1 MKTTN
6 RLIGLFAAILTTA
19 TLMAEVV
26 YEPLVVDSGFNRDC
40 IAEDMP
46 VHDHAVSYL
55 YGAGS
60 TKYGS
65 TYSMATTSVINAVNS
80 GQVKA
85 GYLTKTDSIMASS
98 TGWPDDHDTI
108 RCIEDANKNPK
119 FKNVIWY
126 LAPYDTVNALCLRP
140 DTDPDDVE
148 QGLSNQGKGTVKFK
162 KVGCYQKLYF
172 LIVSPKIGTG
182 CTQDGNARGVHAQVH
197 YTDGTSSPII
207 YFASIGLGG
216 QDSTRVCKTNIYEG
230 VYKKNTNKD
239 SGKAYACAYEF
250 SINTTK
256 LIKSIE
262 FENKKN
268 CTGSIILGITGMT
281 ADMEIPEEESM
292 TVSDIDKTEF
302 RACWDAITEAASYR
316 IDVATDI
323 DFQHILED
331 YNNLPV
337 SGSTCQDIVNLV
349 SNTDY
354 YWRVRAVNSDGGQS
368 ASSSPHR
375 VTTAPD
381 PEKGDTP
388 PYTDETYTNIEENLA
403 QYIGTKSTLA
413 EIDIHRTLYRD
424 GAFNT
429 LCLPF
434 DLNAEEIAASPL
446 VGAQVYEFEH
456 AEKNPSGHLDIEI
469 SGPIDHITAGVP
481 YLVKWNPTLPVII
494 GDEDGD
500 GVGVLVFKNVN
511 VVTNHGQTLGGEDEV
526 KFVGNIGIAHLVEEE
541 QLGLDH
547 NKLFLGAENTLYW
560 PQYNTNLKGF
570 RAYFL
575 VPNDGPSGAPKN
587 TPARIIERHETAT
600 GMEIVESQKS
610 KVESKKLIR
619 DNQLYILHNGTMYN
633 VQGQEV
639 KR

>member
-1 MKTTN
+1 MATQSVIRTVNTN
-6 RLIGLFAAILTTA
+6 SGKFTGDNAFEIETTA
-19 TLMAEVV
+19 
-26 YEPLVVDSGFNRDC
+26 
-40 IAEDMP
+40 
-46 VHDHAVSYL
+46 
-55 YGAGS
+55 
-60 TKYGS
+60 
-65 TYSMATTSVINAVNS
+65 
-80 GQVKA
+80 
-85 GYLTKTDSIMASS
+85 AS
-98 TGWPDDHDTI
+98 GWPDDLTGDPANRIIHVEESVTLANPIYAPVTWQLAAYDKKNVLTI
-108 RCIEDANKNPK
+108 RP
-119 FKNVIWY
+119 VGGTTV
-126 LAPYDTVNALCLRP
+126 YDPSGYSPGIQNGEGSL
-140 DTDPDDVE
+140 
-148 QGLSNQGKGTVKFK
+148 KFK
-162 KVGCYQKLYF
+162 KVGCYDKVFF
-172 LIVSPKIGTG
+172 LIAAAKENGAKDPREVKTIVYYTNGDT
-182 CTQDGNARGVHAQVH
+182 TQAKFTFGGLSGKEGNNVRR
-197 YTDGTSSPII
+197 I
-207 YFASIGLGG
+207 
-216 QDSTRVCKTNIYEG
+216 NIYESQ
-230 VYKKNTNKD
+230 YKKNTHLDDNN
-239 SGKAYACAYEF
+239 AYAMVF
-250 SINTTK
+250 DMPVDPTK
-256 LIKSIE
+256 LISKIE
-262 FENKKN
+262 FKN
-268 CTGSIILGITGMT
+268 ELVGTAVMIFAVTGRT

-302 RACWDAITEAASYR
+302 RACWEAIEDAASYR
-316 IDVATDI
+316 IDVAEDI
-323 DFQHILED
+323 DFQRILED

-337 SGSTCQDIVNLV
+337 SGSTCQDIVDLV

-481 YLVKWNPTLPVII
+481 YLVKWNPTDPEII
-494 GDEDGD
+494 GDEDHD
-500 GVGVLVFKNVN
+500 GVGILVFRNVN
-511 VVTNHGQTLGGEDEV
+511 VVTNHGQTLGGEDKV

-547 NKLFLGAENTLYW
+547 DKLFLGAENTLYW
-560 PQYNTNLKGF
+560 PQDNTNLKGF
-570 RAYFL
+570 RAYFQ
-575 VPNDGPSGAPKN
+575 VPTVGANAVARN

-600 GMEIVESQKS
+600 GIEQMTNDKLPITQKII
-610 KVESKKLIR
+610 K
-619 DNQLYILHNGTMYN
+619 DNQIYILHNGTMYN